1 MGKKVYNHNDY
12 YGYINKI
19 EEMAIGNPEWFW
31 SNSKDAT
38 EARQWLHDNG
48 AGAIIDEIYDYTPED
63 IKKTI
68 SYKKLTTNKAQ
79 EVYNQGIR
87 NTTNEA
93 AKYVGGALAASTA
106 LPTAISAFPTIAAEV
121 AETVQFLATP
131 VGKAAMS
138 KLASDMAVSTVV
150 GEAVNERARALGY
163 KGFGDLA
170 SQSVGI
176 DPETKGYNYI
186 SGAADFLNP
195 GYIMGGAA
203 ANKAWNTSRLSAIE
217 ANNLTARAIERNK
230 ILREIADDTKQHLAE
245 SFGNLKSSIVKR
257 INRIKDGVTSAEVP
271 GTVLGPEVTPE
282 YLPTERTLEQIYGI
296 VTKPENVIREL
307 SSINT
312 KPSLPNE
319 ARRRIISEATLPES
333 VPVETRPAS
342 TVTEFSEWTPKE
354 PLSSEDRAILNR
366 RGLGIYDIENLRQ
379 RGYTPEQLMQF
390 SFSSTPE
397 LRTNARANY
406 LDRELREL
414 GTHPERLSRREFTRN
429 AISVQPVYHAPN
441 NVRELNLS
449 RVHPGQSIT
458 MEEIDNAIRD
468 GILPVDFDFSQLQ
481 LASPESINS
490 YYSYFPQR
498 VRGSA
503 VHPSITEPRASR
515 YRLPNQNSEPTILP
529 NQSVTDSEIIRPS
542 IIVNQWLP
550 GSRSI
555 FDDALQKEARDLNK
569 SLSTL
574 SEEEFRTMAPVI
586 KDRIIALRDRVLSSG
601 QTPSVEE
608 ARSMIKQELINL
620 YRDKYNKLYKVELP
634 NFTSSFDQTRTRAIN
649 SKPIFLHNNEALE
662 AIFKDGDIG
671 IGNWEIS
678 NPTIAA
684 TPYTTRTVP
693 LEFVSGVD
701 GSSWDDPI
709 QMRNIVGSYSHF
721 SAFGRDREALRRL
734 RDTVFGDTVTH
745 GRLAYEGNKS
755 MDSTRMYNRHAYKA
769 AKDGKGVILF
779 DGLKD
784 INRTDNKYNYV
795 HTNDYA
801 GTLYRPYID
810 ALGPIQDLSTK
821 KIADNIKDFSQ
832 VLKYTDPRIFRA
844 FGGTPEIKAIIQR
857 PGKSAQYIDLPYQA
871 MKKADGTIDY
881 VFDFLNTDAA
891 GNHTSK
897 AWKLIDDFDQEM
909 LKKKNAGESLSG
921 YKLGMLHPLTGF
933 RSFKQGGILKRK

>member
-19 EEMAIGNPEWFW
+19 EEMAIRNPEWFW

-68 SYKKLTTNKAQ
+68 SYKKLTSNKAQ

-87 NTTNEA
+87 NTTNNA
-93 AKYVGGALAASTA
+93 AKYVGGALAASAA

-121 AETVQFLATP
+121 AETARFLSTP
-131 VGKAAMS
+131 VGKTAMS

-150 GEAVNERARALGY
+150 GEAVNERARTLGY

-203 ANKAWNTSRLSAIE
+203 ANRAWNTSRLSAIE

-230 ILREIADDTKQHLAE
+230 ILREIEDDTKQRL
-245 SFGNLKSSIVKR
+245 SNKFGDLKTSIVKR
-257 INRIKDGVTSAEVP
+257 VNRAKDKAATTEV
-271 GTVLGPEVTPE
+271 
-282 YLPTERTLEQIYGI
+282 
-296 VTKPENVIREL
+296 PENVIR
-307 SSINT
+307 
-312 KPSLPNE
+312 PE
-319 ARRRIISEATLPES
+319 APRIVTEPES
-333 VPVETRPAS
+333 VPVEIRPAN
-342 TVTEFSEWTPKE
+342 TVTEFAEWTPKE
-354 PLSSEDRAILNR
+354 PLSSEDRAFLNR

-414 GTHPERLSRREFTRN
+414 GTHPERLSRLEFTRN
-429 AISVQPVYHAPN
+429 AMSVQPVYHAPN

-449 RVHPGQSIT
+449 RVHPGQPIT
-458 MEEIDNAIRD
+458 MEEINNAIRD

-481 LASPESINS
+481 LASPESITS
-490 YYSYFPQR
+490 YYSHFPPR
-498 VRGSA
+498 VGNSA
-503 VHPSITEPRASR
+503 VHPSITEPRAFR
-515 YRLPNQNSEPTILP
+515 HRIPNRNSEPTILP
-529 NQSVTDSEIIRPS
+529 NQSVTESEIIRPS

-555 FDDALQKEARDLNK
+555 FDDALQREARDLNK

-574 SEEEFRTMAPVI
+574 SEEEFRTIAPVI

-608 ARSMIKQELINL
+608 ARNMIKQELINL

-634 NFTSSFDQTRTRAIN
+634 NFTNSFDQIRTRAIN
-649 SKPIFLHNNEALE
+649 SKPIFSDNNEALK

-671 IGNWEIS
+671 IGHWERS

-684 TPYTTRTVP
+684 TPYTAETVP

-701 GSSWDDPI
+701 GSFWDDPFQI
-709 QMRNIVGSYSHF
+709 KNIVGSYSHF

-734 RDTVFGDTVTH
+734 RETVFGDTVTH

-810 ALGPIQDLSTK
+810 ALGPIEELSTK

-832 VLKYTDPRIFRA
+832 VLKYTDPRIFKA

-857 PGKSAQYIDLPYQA
+857 PGQSAQYIDLPYQA

-897 AWKLIDDFDQEM
+897 AWKLLDDFDQEM

>member
-12 YGYINKI
+12 YRYINKI
-19 EEMAIGNPEWFW
+19 KEMAIGNPEWFW

-93 AKYVGGALAASTA
+93 AKYVGGTLAASAA

-121 AETVQFLATP
+121 AETARFLVTP
-131 VGKAAMS
+131 VGKTAMS

-150 GEAVNERARALGY
+150 GEAVNERARTLGY

-203 ANKAWNTSRLSAIE
+203 ANRAWNTSRLSAIE

-230 ILREIADDTKQHLAE
+230 ILREIEDDTKQRL
-245 SFGNLKSSIVKR
+245 SNKFGDLKTSIVKR
-257 INRIKDGVTSAEVP
+257 VNRAKDKAATTEV
-271 GTVLGPEVTPE
+271 
-282 YLPTERTLEQIYGI
+282 
-296 VTKPENVIREL
+296 PENVIR
-307 SSINT
+307 
-312 KPSLPNE
+312 PE
-319 ARRRIISEATLPES
+319 APRIVTEPES
-333 VPVETRPAS
+333 VPVEIRPAN
-342 TVTEFSEWTPKE
+342 TVTEFAEWTPKE
-354 PLSSEDRAILNR
+354 SLSSEDRAFLNR

-414 GTHPERLSRREFTRN
+414 GTHPERLSRLEFTRN
-429 AISVQPVYHAPN
+429 AASVQPVYHAPN

-449 RVHPGQSIT
+449 RVHPGQPIT
-458 MEEIDNAIRD
+458 MEEINNAIRD

-481 LASPESINS
+481 LASPESITS
-490 YYSYFPQR
+490 YYSHFPPR
-498 VRGSA
+498 VGNSA
-503 VHPSITEPRASR
+503 VHPSITESRAPRHR
-515 YRLPNQNSEPTILP
+515 IPNRNSEPTILP
-529 NQSVTDSEIIRPS
+529 NQSVTESEIIRPS

-586 KDRIIALRDRVLSSG
+586 KDRIIALRDKVLSSG

-608 ARSMIKQELINL
+608 ARDMIKQELINL

-634 NFTSSFDQTRTRAIN
+634 NFTNSFDQIRTRAIN
-649 SKPIFLHNNEALE
+649 SKPIFSDNNEALK

-671 IGNWEIS
+671 IGNWERS

-684 TPYTTRTVP
+684 TPYTAETVP

-701 GSSWDDPI
+701 GSFWDDPFQI
-709 QMRNIVGSYSHF
+709 KNIVGSYSHF

-734 RDTVFGDTVTH
+734 RETVFGDTVTH

-810 ALGPIQDLSTK
+810 ALGPIEDLSTK

-832 VLKYTDPRIFRA
+832 VLKYTDPRIFKA
-844 FGGTPEIKAIIQR
+844 FGSTPEIKAIIRR
-857 PGKSAQYIDLPYQA
+857 PGQSAQYIDLPYQA
-871 MKKADGTIDY
+871 VKKTDGTIDY

-897 AWKLIDDFDQEM
+897 AWKLLDDFDQEM

-921 YKLGMLHPLTGF
+921 YKLGLLHPLTGF

>member
-48 AGAIIDEIYDYTPED
+48 AGAIIDEIYDYTPEY

-93 AKYVGGALAASTA
+93 AKYVGGTLAASAA

-121 AETVQFLATP
+121 AETARFLATP
-131 VGKAAMS
+131 IGKTAIS

-150 GEAVNERARALGY
+150 GEAVNESARTLGY

-203 ANKAWNTSRLSAIE
+203 ANRAWNTSRLSAIE

-230 ILREIADDTKQHLAE
+230 ILREIEDDTKQRL
-245 SFGNLKSSIVKR
+245 SNKFGDLKTSIVKR
-257 INRIKDGVTSAEVP
+257 VNRAKDKTATTEV
-271 GTVLGPEVTPE
+271 
-282 YLPTERTLEQIYGI
+282 
-296 VTKPENVIREL
+296 PENVIR
-307 SSINT
+307 
-312 KPSLPNE
+312 PE
-319 ARRRIISEATLPES
+319 APRIVTEPEN
-333 VPVETRPAS
+333 VPVEIRPTN
-342 TVTEFSEWTPKE
+342 TVTEFAEWTPKE
-354 PLSSEDRAILNR
+354 PLSSEDRAVLNR

-397 LRTNARANY
+397 LYTNARANY

-414 GTHPERLSRREFTRN
+414 GIHPERLSRREFTRN
-429 AISVQPVYHAPN
+429 AMSVQPVYHAPT
-441 NVRELNLS
+441 NVRALNLF
-449 RVHPGQSIT
+449 RVHPGQPIT
-458 MEEIDNAIRD
+458 MEEINNAIRD

-481 LASPESINS
+481 LASPESITS
-490 YYSYFPQR
+490 YYSHFPPR
-498 VRGSA
+498 IRNSA
-503 VHPSITEPRASR
+503 VHPSITEPRVSR
-515 YRLPNQNSEPTILP
+515 HRIPNRNSEPTILP
-529 NQSVTDSEIIRPS
+529 NQSVTESEIIRPS

-555 FDDALQKEARDLNK
+555 FDDALQKEAHDLNK

-601 QTPSVEE
+601 QTLSVEE
-608 ARSMIKQELINL
+608 ARDMIKQELINL

-634 NFTSSFDQTRTRAIN
+634 NFTNPFDRTRTRAIN
-649 SKPIFLHNNEALE
+649 SKPIFSDNNEALK

-671 IGNWEIS
+671 IGNWEGS

-684 TPYTTRTVP
+684 TPYTAKTVP
-693 LEFVSGVD
+693 LEFVSEVD
-701 GSSWDDPI
+701 GSFWDDPVQI
-709 QMRNIVGSYSHF
+709 KNIVGSYSHF

-734 RDTVFGDTVTH
+734 RETVFGDTVTH

-755 MDSTRMYNRHAYKA
+755 MDSTRMYNRHTYKA

-801 GTLYRPYID
+801 GTLYSPYID
-810 ALGPIQDLSTK
+810 ALGPIEDLSTK

-844 FGGTPEIKAIIQR
+844 FGGTPEIKAIIRR
-857 PGKSAQYIDLPYQA
+857 PSQSAQYIDLPYQA
-871 MKKADGTIDY
+871 VKKTDGTIDY

-897 AWKLIDDFDQEM
+897 AWKLLDDFDQEM
-909 LKKKNAGESLSG
+909 LKKKNAEESLSG
-921 YKLGMLHPLTGF
+921 YKLGMLYPLTGF

>member
-68 SYKKLTTNKAQ
+68 SYKKLTSNKAQ

-93 AKYVGGALAASTA
+93 AKYVGGALAASAA

-121 AETVQFLATP
+121 AETAQFLATP
-131 VGKAAMS
+131 IGKAAVS

-150 GEAVNERARALGY
+150 GEAVNEGARTLGY

-217 ANNLTARAIERNK
+217 ANNLTAKAIERNK
-230 ILREIADDTKQHLAE
+230 ILREIEDDTKQRLSNKFE
-245 SFGNLKSSIVKR
+245 DLKTSIVKR
-257 INRIKDGVTSAEVP
+257 VNRAKDKAATTEV
-271 GTVLGPEVTPE
+271 
-282 YLPTERTLEQIYGI
+282 
-296 VTKPENVIREL
+296 PENVI
-307 SSINT
+307 
-312 KPSLPNE
+312 KPEEP
-319 ARRRIISEATLPES
+319 RIVMEPES
-333 VPVETRPAS
+333 VPVETRPANI
-342 TVTEFSEWTPKE
+342 VTEFAEWTPKE
-354 PLSSEDRAILNR
+354 PLSSEDRAVLNR

-414 GTHPERLSRREFTRN
+414 GTHPERPSRWEFTRN

-449 RVHPGQSIT
+449 RVHPGQPIT

-515 YRLPNQNSEPTILP
+515 NRIPNRNSEPTILP
-529 NQSVTDSEIIRPS
+529 NQSVTESEIIRPS

-574 SEEEFRTMAPVI
+574 SKEEFRTIAPVI

-649 SKPIFLHNNEALE
+649 SKPIFSDNNEALK

-684 TPYTTRTVP
+684 TPYTARTVP

-755 MDSTRMYNRHAYKA
+755 LDSTRMYNRHAYKA

-795 HTNDYA
+795 HTNNYA

-810 ALGPIQDLSTK
+810 ALGPIEELSTK

-857 PGKSAQYIDLPYQA
+857 PGQSAQYIDLPYQT

-897 AWKLIDDFDQEM
+897 AWKLLDDFDQEM
-909 LKKKNAGESLSG
+909 LKKKNAGESLIG

-933 RSFKQGGILKRK
+933 RSFEQGGILKRK

>member
-48 AGAIIDEIYDYTPED
+48 AGAIIDEIYDYTPEY

-93 AKYVGGALAASTA
+93 AKYVGGTLAASAA

-121 AETVQFLATP
+121 AETARFLATP
-131 VGKAAMS
+131 IGKTAIS

-150 GEAVNERARALGY
+150 GEAVNESARTLGY

-203 ANKAWNTSRLSAIE
+203 ANRAWNTSRLSAIE

-230 ILREIADDTKQHLAE
+230 ILREIEDDTKQRL
-245 SFGNLKSSIVKR
+245 SNKFGDLKTSIVKR
-257 INRIKDGVTSAEVP
+257 VNRAKDKTATTEV
-271 GTVLGPEVTPE
+271 
-282 YLPTERTLEQIYGI
+282 
-296 VTKPENVIREL
+296 PENVIR
-307 SSINT
+307 
-312 KPSLPNE
+312 PE
-319 ARRRIISEATLPES
+319 APRIVTEPEN
-333 VPVETRPAS
+333 VPVEIRPTN
-342 TVTEFSEWTPKE
+342 TVTEFAEWTPKE
-354 PLSSEDRAILNR
+354 PLSSEDRAVLNR

-397 LRTNARANY
+397 LYTNARANY

-414 GTHPERLSRREFTRN
+414 GIHPERLSRREFTRN
-429 AISVQPVYHAPN
+429 AMSVQPVYHAPT
-441 NVRELNLS
+441 NVRALNLF
-449 RVHPGQSIT
+449 RVHPGQPIT
-458 MEEIDNAIRD
+458 MEEINNAIRD

-481 LASPESINS
+481 LASPESITS
-490 YYSYFPQR
+490 YYSHFPPR
-498 VRGSA
+498 IRNSA
-503 VHPSITEPRASR
+503 VHPSITEPRVSR
-515 YRLPNQNSEPTILP
+515 HRIPNRNSEPTILP
-529 NQSVTDSEIIRPS
+529 NQSVTESEIIRPS

-601 QTPSVEE
+601 QTLSVEE
-608 ARSMIKQELINL
+608 ARDMIKQELINL

-634 NFTSSFDQTRTRAIN
+634 NFTNPFNKTRTRAIN
-649 SKPIFLHNNEALE
+649 SKPIFSDNNEALK

-671 IGNWEIS
+671 IGNWERS

-684 TPYTTRTVP
+684 TPYTAKTVP
-693 LEFVSGVD
+693 LEFVSEVD
-701 GSSWDDPI
+701 GSFWDDPVQI
-709 QMRNIVGSYSHF
+709 KNIVGSYSHF

-734 RDTVFGDTVTH
+734 RETVFGDTVTH

-755 MDSTRMYNRHAYKA
+755 MDSTRMYNRHTYKA

-801 GTLYRPYID
+801 GTLYWPYID
-810 ALGPIQDLSTK
+810 ALGPIEDLSTK

-844 FGGTPEIKAIIQR
+844 FGGTPEIKAIIRR
-857 PGKSAQYIDLPYQA
+857 PSQSAQYIDLPYQA
-871 MKKADGTIDY
+871 VKKTDGTIDY

-897 AWKLIDDFDQEM
+897 AWKLLDDFDQEM
-909 LKKKNAGESLSG
+909 LKKKNAEESLSG
-921 YKLGMLHPLTGF
+921 YKLGMLYPLTGF

>member
-19 EEMAIGNPEWFW
+19 EEMAIRNPEWFW

-93 AKYVGGALAASTA
+93 AKYVGGTLAASAA

-121 AETVQFLATP
+121 AETARFLATP
-131 VGKAAMS
+131 IGKTAMS

-150 GEAVNERARALGY
+150 GEAVNERARTLGY

-203 ANKAWNTSRLSAIE
+203 ANRAWNTSRLSAIE

-230 ILREIADDTKQHLAE
+230 ILREIEDDTKQRL
-245 SFGNLKSSIVKR
+245 SNKFGDLKTSIVKR
-257 INRIKDGVTSAEVP
+257 VNRAKDKVATTEV
-271 GTVLGPEVTPE
+271 
-282 YLPTERTLEQIYGI
+282 
-296 VTKPENVIREL
+296 PENVIR
-307 SSINT
+307 
-312 KPSLPNE
+312 PE
-319 ARRRIISEATLPES
+319 APRIVTEPES
-333 VPVETRPAS
+333 VPVEIRPAS
-342 TVTEFSEWTPKE
+342 VVTEFAEWTPKE
-354 PLSSEDRAILNR
+354 PLSSEDRAFLNR

-414 GTHPERLSRREFTRN
+414 GTHPERLSRLEFTRN
-429 AISVQPVYHAPN
+429 ATSVQPVYHAPN

-449 RVHPGQSIT
+449 RVHPGQPIT
-458 MEEIDNAIRD
+458 MEEINNAIRD

-481 LASPESINS
+481 LASPESITS
-490 YYSYFPQR
+490 YYSHFPPR
-498 VRGSA
+498 VGNSA

-515 YRLPNQNSEPTILP
+515 HRIPNRNSEPTILP
-529 NQSVTDSEIIRPS
+529 NQSVTESEIIRPS

-608 ARSMIKQELINL
+608 ARDMIKQELINL

-634 NFTSSFDQTRTRAIN
+634 NFTNSFDQIRTRAIN
-649 SKPIFLHNNEALE
+649 SKPIFSDNNEALK

-671 IGNWEIS
+671 IGNWERS

-684 TPYTTRTVP
+684 TPYTAETVP

-701 GSSWDDPI
+701 GSFWDDPFQI
-709 QMRNIVGSYSHF
+709 KNIVGSYSHF

-734 RDTVFGDTVTH
+734 RETVFGDTVTH

-810 ALGPIQDLSTK
+810 ALGPIEELSTK

-844 FGGTPEIKAIIQR
+844 FGGTPEIKAIIRR
-857 PGKSAQYIDLPYQA
+857 PGQSTQYIDLPYQA
-871 MKKADGTIDY
+871 VKKTDGTIDY
-881 VFDFLNTDAA
+881 IFDFLNTDAA
-891 GNHTSK
+891 GNHTSE
-897 AWKLIDDFDQEM
+897 AWKLLDDFDQEM

>member
-19 EEMAIGNPEWFW
+19 KEMAIGNPEWFW

-68 SYKKLTTNKAQ
+68 SYKKLTSNKAQ

-93 AKYVGGALAASTA
+93 AKYVGGALAASAA

-121 AETVQFLATP
+121 AETAQFLATP
-131 VGKAAMS
+131 IGKAAVS

-150 GEAVNERARALGY
+150 GEAVNEGARTLGY

-217 ANNLTARAIERNK
+217 ANNLTAKAIERNK
-230 ILREIADDTKQHLAE
+230 ILREIEDDTKQRL
-245 SFGNLKSSIVKR
+245 SNKFGDLKTSIVKR
-257 INRIKDGVTSAEVP
+257 VNRAKDKAATTEV
-271 GTVLGPEVTPE
+271 
-282 YLPTERTLEQIYGI
+282 
-296 VTKPENVIREL
+296 PENVI
-307 SSINT
+307 
-312 KPSLPNE
+312 KPEEP
-319 ARRRIISEATLPES
+319 RIVMEPES

-342 TVTEFSEWTPKE
+342 TVTEFAEWTPKE
-354 PLSSEDRAILNR
+354 PLSSEDRAVLNR

-397 LRTNARANY
+397 LYTNARANY

-414 GTHPERLSRREFTRN
+414 GIHPERLSRREFTRN

-441 NVRELNLS
+441 NVRKLNLS
-449 RVHPGQSIT
+449 RVHPGQPIT
-458 MEEIDNAIRD
+458 MEEINNAIRD
-468 GILPVDFDFSQLQ
+468 GILPADFDFSQLQ
-481 LASPESINS
+481 LASPESITS
-490 YYSYFPQR
+490 YYSHFPPR
-498 VRGSA
+498 VRNSA

-515 YRLPNQNSEPTILP
+515 HRTPNRNSEPTILP

-542 IIVNQWLP
+542 TIVNQWLP
-550 GSRSI
+550 GSRSV

-586 KDRIIALRDRVLSSG
+586 KDRIIALRDKVLSSG

-634 NFTSSFDQTRTRAIN
+634 NFTNSCDQTRTCAIN
-649 SKPIFLHNNEALE
+649 SKPIFLKNNKALE
-662 AIFKDGDIG
+662 AVFKDGDIG

-684 TPYTTRTVP
+684 TPYTTETVP

-701 GSSWDDPI
+701 GSFWDDPVQI
-709 QMRNIVGSYSHF
+709 KNIIGSYSHF

-734 RDTVFGDTVTH
+734 RETVFGDTVTH

-755 MDSTRMYNRHAYKA
+755 LDSTRMYNRHAYKA

-810 ALGPIQDLSTK
+810 ALGPIEELSTK

-832 VLKYTDPRIFRA
+832 VLKYTDPRIFKA

-909 LKKKNAGESLSG
+909 LKKKNAGESLIG

>member
-31 SNSKDAT
+31 SNSKDAI

-93 AKYVGGALAASTA
+93 AKYVGGALAASAA
-106 LPTAISAFPTIAAEV
+106 LPTTISAFPTIAAEV
-121 AETVQFLATP
+121 AETARFLATP
-131 VGKAAMS
+131 IGKTAMS

-150 GEAVNERARALGY
+150 GETVNERARTLGY

-203 ANKAWNTSRLSAIE
+203 ANRTWNTSRLSAIE
-217 ANNLTARAIERNK
+217 ANNLTARAIEHNK
-230 ILREIADDTKQHLAE
+230 ILREIEDDTKQRL
-245 SFGNLKSSIVKR
+245 SNKFGDLKTSIVKR
-257 INRIKDGVTSAEVP
+257 VNRAKDKAATTEVP
-271 GTVLGPEVTPE
+271 GTVLGPE
-282 YLPTERTLEQIYGI
+282 YLPTERTLEQIYRT
-296 VTKPENVIREL
+296 VTEPENVIREL
-307 SSINT
+307 PSINT
-312 KPSLPNE
+312 EPSLPNE
-319 ARRRIISEATLPES
+319 ARRRIILEATLPES

-342 TVTEFSEWTPKE
+342 TVTEFAEWTPKE
-354 PLSSEDRAILNR
+354 PLSSEDRAVLNR

-414 GTHPERLSRREFTRN
+414 GTHPERLSRLEFTRN

-449 RVHPGQSIT
+449 RVHPGQPIT
-458 MEEIDNAIRD
+458 MEEINNAIRD

-481 LASPESINS
+481 LASPESITS
-490 YYSYFPQR
+490 YYSHFLPR
-498 VRGSA
+498 VRNSA

-515 YRLPNQNSEPTILP
+515 HRIPNRNSEPTILP
-529 NQSVTDSEIIRPS
+529 NQSVTESEIIGPS

-550 GSRSI
+550 GSRSM

-586 KDRIIALRDRVLSSG
+586 KDKIIALRDRVLSSG
-601 QTPSVEE
+601 QTPYVRE
-608 ARSMIKQELINL
+608 ARDMIKQELINL

-634 NFTSSFDQTRTRAIN
+634 NFTNSFDPIRTRAIN
-649 SKPIFLHNNEALE
+649 SKPIFSKNNEALK

-671 IGNWEIS
+671 IGNWGKS

-684 TPYTTRTVP
+684 TPYTAKTVP

-701 GSSWDDPI
+701 GSFWDDPFQI
-709 QMRNIVGSYSHF
+709 KDIVGSYSHF

-734 RDTVFGDTVTH
+734 RETVFGDTVTH

-795 HTNDYA
+795 HTNDCA

-810 ALGPIQDLSTK
+810 ALGPIEELSTK

-857 PGKSAQYIDLPYQA
+857 PGQSAKYIDLPYQA
-871 MKKADGTIDY
+871 VKKTDGTIDY

-897 AWKLIDDFDQEM
+897 AWKLLDDFDQEM

>member
-19 EEMAIGNPEWFW
+19 EEMAIRNPEWFW

-68 SYKKLTTNKAQ
+68 SYKKLTSNKAQ

-87 NTTNEA
+87 NTTNNA
-93 AKYVGGALAASTA
+93 AKYVGGALAASAA

-121 AETVQFLATP
+121 AETARFLSTP
-131 VGKAAMS
+131 VGKTAMS

-150 GEAVNERARALGY
+150 GEAVNERARTLGY

-203 ANKAWNTSRLSAIE
+203 ANRAWNTSRLSAIE

-230 ILREIADDTKQHLAE
+230 ILREIEDDTKQRL
-245 SFGNLKSSIVKR
+245 SNKFGDLKTSIVKR
-257 INRIKDGVTSAEVP
+257 VNRAKDKAATTEV
-271 GTVLGPEVTPE
+271 
-282 YLPTERTLEQIYGI
+282 
-296 VTKPENVIREL
+296 PENVIR
-307 SSINT
+307 
-312 KPSLPNE
+312 PE
-319 ARRRIISEATLPES
+319 APRIVTEPES
-333 VPVETRPAS
+333 VPVEIRPAN
-342 TVTEFSEWTPKE
+342 TVTEFAEWTPKE
-354 PLSSEDRAILNR
+354 PLSSEDRAFLNR

-414 GTHPERLSRREFTRN
+414 GTHPERLSRLEFTRN
-429 AISVQPVYHAPN
+429 AVSVQPVYHAPN

-449 RVHPGQSIT
+449 RVHPGQPIT
-458 MEEIDNAIRD
+458 MEEINNAIRD

-481 LASPESINS
+481 LASPESITS
-490 YYSYFPQR
+490 YYSHFPPR
-498 VRGSA
+498 VGNSA
-503 VHPSITEPRASR
+503 VHPSITEPRAFR
-515 YRLPNQNSEPTILP
+515 HRIPNRNSEPTILP
-529 NQSVTDSEIIRPS
+529 NQSVTESEIIRPS

-574 SEEEFRTMAPVI
+574 SEEEFRTIAPVI

-608 ARSMIKQELINL
+608 ARNMIKQELINL

-634 NFTSSFDQTRTRAIN
+634 NFTNSFDQIRTRAIN
-649 SKPIFLHNNEALE
+649 SKPIFSDNNEALK

-671 IGNWEIS
+671 IGHWERS

-684 TPYTTRTVP
+684 TPYTAETVP

-701 GSSWDDPI
+701 GSFWDDPFQI
-709 QMRNIVGSYSHF
+709 KNIVGSYSHF

-734 RDTVFGDTVTH
+734 RETVFGDTVTH

-810 ALGPIQDLSTK
+810 ALGPIEELSTK

-832 VLKYTDPRIFRA
+832 VLKYTDPRIFKA

-857 PGKSAQYIDLPYQA
+857 PGQSAQYIDLPYQA

-897 AWKLIDDFDQEM
+897 AWKLLDDFDQEM